1 MVERPKPYDPF
12 IARMDAKRQAEW
24 EARLARET
32 ADKKITVWKKLVGW
46 VTFLWKELPAFV
58 LSFSSL
64 LGLAGLLY
72 LCWLLVNAVLE
83 PTIVFAPIPIPKE
96 LADRGYTPEVVAERM
111 HSALASLGKDVK
123 YSTVV
128 NIGRKKK
135 SGAANPIE
143 TVAIIGDSLVAEQV
157 KLPNI
162 VIPNIGLPIETLAT
176 SIRHFFHL
184 ESHRN
189 VSGEIT
195 SPQKKLLLRLQI
207 DEQDLGP
214 DPVPGILE
222 APDDMFVQAAK
233 EVLVKVIELDLK
245 DASSYN
251 NLGVA
256 LRDLGK
262 TDEAIAEF
270 KKAAELDPKYA
281 LPHNNLGVLLRGQGK
296 TDEAIAEFKKAA
308 DIDAKYA
315 SPHNG
320 LGNALS
326 DQGKIDEA
334 IAEYSKA
341 IELDPGNASPHS
353 NLGVALA
360 SQGKT
365 DEAIAEYRKAIEL
378 DPKDAWPH
386 SNLGFVLGLQG
397 KTDEAI
403 AEFKKAIESIRKM
416 HCPTTIW
423 AWLWAVKARPTKRS
437 PNSKKPLISM
447 QNMRRPTP
455 IWALLWTIKA
465 RPTKQSPN
473 IGRPSN

>member
-1 MVERPKPYDPF
+1 MVERQKPYDPF
-12 IARMDAKRQAEW
+12 IARMEAKRKAEW

-32 ADKKITVWKKLVGW
+32 TDEKITASAWKKLVGW
-46 VTFLWKELPAFV
+46 VTFLWKELPAFL

-64 LGLAGLLY
+64 LGLAGILY
-72 LCWLLVNAVLE
+72 VCWLLVNAVLE

-128 NIGRKKK
+128 DVGRKKK

-176 SIRHFFHL
+176 SIRHFLHL
-184 ESHRN
+184 KSRRN

-222 APDDMFVQAAK
+222 APDDLFVQAAK

-262 TDEAIAEF
+262 TDDAIAEF
-270 KKAAELDPKYA
+270 KKAAEIDP
-281 LPHNNLGVLLRGQGK
+281 
-296 TDEAIAEFKKAA
+296 
-308 DIDAKYA
+308 KYA

-326 DQGKIDEA
+326 DQGNIDEA
-334 IAEYSKA
+334 IAEYNKA
-341 IELDPGNASPHS
+341 IELDPKDASPHS
-353 NLGVALA
+353 NLGVALDNL
-360 SQGKT
+360 GKI
-365 DEAIAEYRKAIEL
+365 DEAIAEFKKAIEL

-386 SNLGFVLGLQG
+386 SNLGFALGLQG
-397 KTDEAI
+397 KIDDAI
-403 AEFKKAIESIRKM
+403 AEYRKAIELDPKDASPRVN
-416 HCPTTIW
+416 
-423 AWLWAVKARPTKRS
+423 LGRS
-437 PNSKKPLISM
+437 YAGNWV
-447 QNMRRPTP
+447 T
-455 IWALLWTIKA
+455 
-465 RPTKQSPN
+465 
-473 IGRPSN
+473 G